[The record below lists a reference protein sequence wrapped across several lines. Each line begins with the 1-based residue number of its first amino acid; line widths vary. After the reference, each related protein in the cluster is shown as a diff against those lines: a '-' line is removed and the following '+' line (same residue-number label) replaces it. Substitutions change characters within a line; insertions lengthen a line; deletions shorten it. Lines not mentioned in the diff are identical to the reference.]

1 MAKKYK
7 IESAALADAETSSTD
22 LISRFWIDWTTSDD
36 EGTIRVLNDDGKH
49 FVTSF
54 NPNRQDLDFC
64 RAVMAKLTGTLTLL
78 PPTVKEIASDKEPRE
93 EEERA
98 EPRADE
104 PAPPPAKKGRR
115 KKEKAA
121 DPAPDE
127 NRDVGGEG

>member
-7 IESAALADAETSSTD
+7 IESAALADAATSRTD
-22 LISRFWIDWTTSDD
+22 LISRFWIDWTASDD

-64 RAVMAKLTGTLTLL
+64 RAVLAKLTETLTLL
-78 PPTVKEIASDKEPRE
+78 PPTVKEIAGEKEARE
-93 EEERA
+93 QEGQA
-98 EPRADE
+98 EPPADE
-104 PAPPPAKKGRR
+104 PAPPAAKKPRR
-115 KKEKAA
+115 KKRKASEA
-121 DPAPDE
+121 DE

>member
-7 IESAALADAETSSTD
+7 IESAALADAATSRTD
-22 LISRFWIDWTTSDD
+22 LISRFWIDWTASDD

-64 RAVMAKLTGTLTLL
+64 RAVLAKLTETLTLL
-78 PPTVKEIASDKEPRE
+78 PPTVKEIAGEKEARGSQ
-93 EEERA
+93 ERA
-98 EPRADE
+98 EPPADE
-104 PAPPPAKKGRR
+104 PAPLAKKGRR
-115 KKEKAA
+115 KKRKASE
-121 DPAPDE
+121 PDE